1 MAHSNLH
8 AGYGHNSRGDPNAPL
23 NQGVALCLL
32 KADRQRSP
40 LAISNSARGM
50 LPLCSAGAVERPR
63 LFVAAD
69 RICVMQLITKGLL
82 R

>member
-40 LAISNSARGM
+40 LAISNSAPGHVAIFCRCAQQALWRGHVS
-50 LPLCSAGAVERPR
+50 LLQRIASAS
-63 LFVAAD
+63 
-69 RICVMQLITKGLL
+69 CN
-82 R
+82 